1 MLIDPA
7 FAACFEI
14 REVNHAAHGVLRV
27 ACDEK
32 IANVIVSVEVL
43 ALATMAI
50 EAMSCTE
57 LDATH
62 DR

>member
-1 MLIDPA
+1 
-7 FAACFEI
+7 
-14 REVNHAAHGVLRV
+14 LRV

-57 LDATH
+57 FDTTH